1 MTPLHRAQFPTVPT
15 SVLIVDDQEDIR
27 ILVRALIRG
36 ADDEF
41 AVTGEAANGEEALA
55 ALDNAD
61 PEVIVLDQMM
71 PGMTGLET
79 ARRILERRPGQRILL
94 FSAYLSDEIREEAAA
109 VGVTDCLAKDQVAR
123 IADAL
128 RAIAA

>member
-1 MTPLHRAQFPTVPT
+1 MTSLHRAQFPTVPT

-27 ILVRALIRG
+27 ILIRALIRG

-61 PEVIVLDQMM
+61 PKVIVLDQMM

>member
-1 MTPLHRAQFPTVPT
+1 MPAVAT

-36 ADDEF
+36 DGFVVA
-41 AVTGEAANGEEALA
+41 GEAASGEEALVEVERT
-55 ALDNAD
+55 N

-79 ARRILERRPGQRILL
+79 ARQILERRPDQRILL

-109 VGVTDCLAKDQVAR
+109 VGVTDCLTKDAVSR
-123 IADAL
+123 IADAI
-128 RAIAA
+128 RAVAA

>member
-27 ILVRALIRG
+27 ILIRALIRG

>member
-1 MTPLHRAQFPTVPT
+1 MPAVAT

-27 ILVRALIRG
+27 ILVRALIRSDG
-36 ADDEF
+36 FVVA
-41 AVTGEAANGEEALA
+41 GEAASGEEALVEVERT
-55 ALDNAD
+55 D

-79 ARRILERRPGQRILL
+79 ARQILERRPDQRILL

-109 VGVTDCLAKDQVAR
+109 VGVTDCLTKDAVSR
-123 IADAL
+123 IADAI
-128 RAIAA
+128 RAVAA

>member
-1 MTPLHRAQFPTVPT
+1 VPT

-27 ILVRALIRG
+27 ILIRALIRG

-61 PEVIVLDQMM
+61 PKVIVLDQMM